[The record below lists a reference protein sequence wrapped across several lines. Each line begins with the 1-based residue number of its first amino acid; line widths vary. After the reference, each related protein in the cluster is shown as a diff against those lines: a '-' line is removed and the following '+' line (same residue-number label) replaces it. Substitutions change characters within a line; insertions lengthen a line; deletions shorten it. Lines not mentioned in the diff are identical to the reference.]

1 MIANQMFDVKSYLKQ
16 EMIDVSLAL
25 FKKFDKGNTGFI
37 ESKDLGNMLRLLE
50 FNPTEREL
58 RDMIDKLEE
67 DPTNPKG
74 QISKEGFLVCVCK
87 KSRDPDTIDELLNA
101 FKLFDKEGTGLLEEK
116 ELRFILQKMNW
127 NSGEGTIND
136 GLADDEMDNF
146 MKEASTMFVQVIND
160 TKFIKYT
167 DFALYLLDMY
177 KPPETANDKNSKN
190 TKNTKKK

>member
-16 EMIDVSLAL
+16 EMIDVSLAI
-25 FKKFDKGNTGFI
+25 FKKFDKGNSGFI
-37 ESKDLGNMLRLLE
+37 DSKDLGNMLRLLD

-67 DPTNPKG
+67 DPLNPKG
-74 QISKEGFLVCVCK
+74 QFTKEGFLVCVSK

-116 ELRFILQKMNW
+116 ELRFILQKMSW
-127 NSGEGTIND
+127 SSGEGTVND
-136 GLADDEMDNF
+136 GLTDDEMDNF

-167 DFALYLLDMY
+167 DFALYLMDMY
-177 KPPETANDKNSKN
+177 KPPEEPKDKNSKN
-190 TKNTKKK
+190 AKGKK